1 MSFVHGKDTYISLDG
16 DDLSAYTNTSSW
28 EDNSDK
34 HDVTT
39 YGAERKA
46 YAYGLGDGKLS
57 FGGIYDNTAA
67 GPKAIIEGVKDAKA
81 LVTLIR
87 RPEGTGSGLPQESVS
102 VLVEKYSESSPV
114 ADMVTWSCDLQMSG
128 DITRTTQ

>member
-1 MSFVHGKDTYISLDG
+1 MAFVHGKDTYISLDG

-28 EDNSDK
+28 EDNTDK
-34 HDVTT
+34 HDVTC
-39 YGAERKA
+39 YGADRKA
-46 YAYGLGDGKLS
+46 FAYGLGDGKLT

-67 GPKAIIEGVKDAKA
+67 GPKAIIEAIKDAGL

-87 RPEGTGSGLPQESVS
+87 RAEGTGSGLPQESVS
-102 VLVEKYSESSPV
+102 VLVEKYTESNPV

-128 DITRTTQ
+128 NITRTTQ